1 MRIMSRH
8 TGKPPSSAGHNGD
21 IRRHGG
27 GGLIGLARYS
37 TTRSEQAEV
46 RDRKWV

>member
-27 GGLIGLARYS
+27 GSHRVSQILYDPIGTGGS
-37 TTRSEQAEV
+37 PG
-46 RDRKWV
+46 